1 MMLSNLNRESAAG
14 ARASSFAG
22 SLHFLLGS
30 ITAIIVCSYLLVLSI
45 GDMALANA
53 ANSHLPLLQGLA
65 CLAFA
70 YLLVRRNP
78 TSAWT
83 PLPWFTTAWA
93 VYYGL
98 GPLAYI
104 YGTPETIDYMNE
116 FSPVDELTLLRTNL
130 LNETSL
136 LAVIVGSSVID
147 RLWAQQTSRRQTSH
161 GHDPLRVALLFL
173 SIGLPI
179 KFLFEL
185 PYVLE
190 LSDFVLPGS
199 IQYLGSL
206 SGLAIVPLSVAAA
219 RKRSGAT
226 ILLAAVIVVEVLVG
240 FVMLAKLHIIK
251 TVILLL
257 LGQWVVK
264 ADLRR
269 IILVG
274 LAISIT
280 YAVALSPF
288 INFARIMLGRAT
300 AENVADVTA
309 AASAYGAQGED
320 VLSIVL
326 PGVQSWWTRL
336 SYSNVQAFA
345 MNQFDEGRPGATLEG
360 TVYVIV
366 PRMLF
371 EDKPTMS
378 PGKGF
383 TYLIR
388 GSEDSST
395 GLGFAA
401 EAYWNGGWIL
411 AGSIG
416 VFVGLIFSIIG
427 RCSTYCIRREYW
439 LGMPIIFH
447 SVYIGLR
454 PDDWFVPAY
463 IGGTLQ
469 ALLLSAF
476 LLLAGS
482 KIFRNE

>member
-1 MMLSNLNRESAAG
+1 VAG
-14 ARASSFAG
+14 ARAS

-30 ITAIIVCSYLLVLSI
+30 MTAIIGCSYLFVLST

-65 CLAFA
+65 CLAFG
-70 YLLVRRNP
+70 YLLVRRCP
-78 TSAWT
+78 MSAWT

-116 FSPVDELTLLRTNL
+116 FSPVDEIALLRSNL
-130 LNETSL
+130 LNAFTL
-136 LAVIVGSSVID
+136 LAVIVGYSVSDKLRI
-147 RLWAQQTSRRQTSH
+147 QKTNQRQRSK
-161 GHDPLRVALLFL
+161 GHDPWRVALLFL

-185 PYVLE
+185 PYVLG
-190 LSDFVLPGS
+190 LSDFILPGS

-219 RKRSGAT
+219 RKRSGARM
-226 ILLAAVIVVEVLVG
+226 LLVAVTAVEVLVG
-240 FVMLAKLHIIK
+240 FIMLAKLHIIK

-257 LGQWVVK
+257 LGRWAVR
-264 ADLRR
+264 ADLRQ
-269 IILVG
+269 IVFVG
-274 LAISIT
+274 LIISIT
-280 YAVALSPF
+280 YAAALSPF
-288 INFARIMLGRAT
+288 INFARLMLGRAT

-345 MNQFDEGRPGATLEG
+345 MNQFDEGRPGATLEDIG
-360 TVYVIV
+360 YVIV
-366 PRMLF
+366 PRIFF

-378 PGKGF
+378 PGKRF
-383 TYLIR
+383 TYSIR

-401 EAYWNGGWIL
+401 EAYWNGGWML
-411 AGSIG
+411 VVLIG
-416 VFVGLIFSIIG
+416 VSVGFLFSVIG
-427 RCSTYCIRREYW
+427 RCSTYCVRWRLW
-439 LGMPIIFH
+439 LGMPVVFQ

-454 PDDWFVPAY
+454 PDDWFVISY
-463 IGGTLQ
+463 VGGTVL
-469 ALLLSAF
+469 ALFLTAF
-476 LLLAGS
+476 LWVCFP
-482 KIFRNE
+482 KTFRM